1 MKPRMSKQTCIS
13 PVNIFILIDSDKITA
28 RTLITGKTEPKEQGA
43 LEGTYLSVGG
53 QVNLSYSFLR
63 FWNS

>member
-28 RTLITGKTEPKEQGA
+28 RMLITGKNKLKEKDA
-43 LEGTYLSVGG
+43 LEGTYHNVGG
-53 QVNLSYSFLR
+53 QVNLSYLLLR
-63 FWNS
+63 F